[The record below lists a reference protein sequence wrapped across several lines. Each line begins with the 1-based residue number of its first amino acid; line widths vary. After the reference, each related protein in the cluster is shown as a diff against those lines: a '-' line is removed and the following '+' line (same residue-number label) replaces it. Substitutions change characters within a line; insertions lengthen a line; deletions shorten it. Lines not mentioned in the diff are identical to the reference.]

1 MNSLFQLIK
10 SSKTK
15 KPNKIFTFTPS
26 EYFSILVGTC
36 AFILILDYLR
46 FFEHQWSWKNIILYF
61 FSSFPFVLGYI
72 FLCAMIHEYIVS
84 NLIKI
89 YKFIITTLKKTKIK

>member
-10 SSKTK
+10 TSKTK
-15 KPNKIFTFTPS
+15 KPNKIFAFKPS
-26 EYFSILVGTC
+26 EYLSILVGSC
-36 AFILILDYLR
+36 AFVLILDYFE
-46 FFEHQWSWKNIILYF
+46 FFEHHWSWKNIILYF
-61 FSSFPFVLGYI
+61 FSLFPFVLGYI
-72 FLCAMIHEYIVS
+72 ILCTAIHEYIVS